1 MIKNKE
7 VEKKEG
13 SDLIAELISTI
24 NVEKGLSENTKI
36 AYKNDIKL
44 MIRWFA
50 IQGINF
56 IHANELEYKTII
68 CFFKKREFKIEII
81 KSKTFINKALLSIFK
96 RRELYKR

>member
-13 SDLIAELISTI
+13 SDLIEELISTI

-50 IQGINF
+50 NQG
-56 IHANELEYKTII
+56 
-68 CFFKKREFKIEII
+68 KIL
-81 KSKTFINKALLSIFK
+81 FMLMN
-96 RRELYKR
+96 